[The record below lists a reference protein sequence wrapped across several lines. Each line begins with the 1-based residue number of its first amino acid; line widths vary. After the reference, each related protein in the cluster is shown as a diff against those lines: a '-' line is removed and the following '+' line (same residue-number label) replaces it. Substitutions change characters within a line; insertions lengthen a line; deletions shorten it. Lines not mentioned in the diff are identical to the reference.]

1 MLILSRRENESIT
14 IGDNITVTVT
24 KIARDNVEMVITEN
38 GNRHVVNRGV
48 NEVVPLTDDIH
59 IQVTKIVFNQVKIGI
74 DAPKKVPVHREE
86 FRDRLIKS
94 GEGNISLG
102 GRHGR

>member
-14 IGDNITVTVT
+14 IGDNIIVTV
-24 KIARDNVEMVITEN
+24 ARITSDNVEMVITEN

-48 NEVVPLTDDIH
+48 NEVVPLADDIN

-74 DAPKKVPVHREE
+74 DAPRDVPVHREE
-86 FRDRLIKS
+86 IKDRLIKS